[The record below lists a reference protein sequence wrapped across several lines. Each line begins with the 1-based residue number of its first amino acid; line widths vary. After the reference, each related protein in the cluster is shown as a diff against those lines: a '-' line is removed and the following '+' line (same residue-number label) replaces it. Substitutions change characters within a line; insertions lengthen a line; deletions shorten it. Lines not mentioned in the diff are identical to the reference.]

1 MTEVAVTEITERDNK
16 VRARKNVTY
25 LLIFAIVMFFVALSS
40 AYIVSKSSTDYWL
53 SFRVPVAFYY
63 STATILVSSLTVQI
77 ALWTVCKGN
86 GRGAALWLVVT
97 LLLGIAFSFS
107 QFSGWSEMASR
118 RMSLVTDKIT
128 MTQGVYGE
136 DYTISRKG
144 VALEQVDGQFYLPDD
159 LARAKPL
166 NADMAD
172 FWNASSGYFYVL
184 TVGHWIHL
192 LGGLIM
198 LLVLSI
204 KALLG
209 RYNAAYHTG
218 VWQGTVYWHFLG
230 GLWIYLLL
238 FIASVH

>member
-1 MTEVAVTEITERDNK
+1 MTEVLATETTERDLQ

-40 AYIVSKSSTDYWL
+40 AYVVSKSSTDYWL
-53 SFRVPVAFYY
+53 SFRVPAAFYY
-63 STATILVSSLTVQI
+63 STATILVSSLTVQM
-77 ALWTVCKGN
+77 ALWTVRKGN

-136 DYTISRKG
+136 DYTISRRD
-144 VALEQVDGQFYLPDD
+144 VTLEQVDGQFYLPDD
-159 LARAKPL
+159 LAHAKPL

-230 GLWIYLLL
+230 GLWVYLLL

>member
-1 MTEVAVTEITERDNK
+1 MTEVLATETTERDLM

-40 AYIVSKSSTDYWL
+40 AYVVSKSSTDYWL
-53 SFRVPVAFYY
+53 SFRVPAAFYY
-63 STATILVSSLTVQI
+63 STATILVSSLTVQM
-77 ALWTVCKGN
+77 ALWTVRKGN

-136 DYTISRKG
+136 DYTISRRD
-144 VALEQVDGQFYLPDD
+144 VTLEQVDGQFYLPDD
-159 LARAKPL
+159 LAHAKPL

-230 GLWIYLLL
+230 GLWVYLLL

>member
-1 MTEVAVTEITERDNK
+1 MTEALPIELTERDHK

-53 SFRVPVAFYY
+53 SFRVPTAFYY
-63 STATILVSSLTVQI
+63 STATILVSSLTVQM
-77 ALWTVCKGN
+77 ALMTVRKGN
-86 GRGAALWLVVT
+86 GRGAALWLAITFVF
-97 LLLGIAFSFS
+97 GIAFSYS
-107 QFSGWSEMASR
+107 QFSGWSELASR

-128 MTQGVYGE
+128 MTQGVYGT
-136 DYTISRKG
+136 DYTIARKG
-144 VALEQVDGQFYLPDD
+144 ITLDQVDGQFYLPDD
-159 LARAKPL
+159 LAHAKPL
-166 NADMAD
+166 NAEMAD
-172 FWNASSGYFYVL
+172 FWNASSGYFIVL

-218 VWQGTVYWHFLG
+218 VWQGTIYWHFLG

>member
-1 MTEVAVTEITERDNK
+1 MTEAAVTEIIERDQK

-63 STATILVSSLTVQI
+63 STATILVSSLTVQM
-77 ALWTVCKGN
+77 ALWTVRKGN

-97 LLLGIAFSFS
+97 LMLGIAFSFS

-144 VALEQVDGQFYLPDD
+144 ITLEQVDGQFYLPDD
-159 LARAKPL
+159 LAHAKPL

-192 LGGLIM
+192 LGGLVM
-198 LLVLSI
+198 LLVLCI

-209 RYNAAYHTG
+209 RYNAVYHTG
-218 VWQGTVYWHFLG
+218 VWQGTIYWHFLG

>member
-1 MTEVAVTEITERDNK
+1 MTEVLALELTERDHK
-16 VRARKNVTY
+16 VRARKNLTY
-25 LLIFAIVMFFVALSS
+25 LLLFAIVMFFVALSS
-40 AYIVSKSSTDYWL
+40 AYVVSKSSTDYWL
-53 SFRVPVAFYY
+53 SFRVPAAFYY
-63 STATILVSSLTVQI
+63 STATILVSSLTMQM
-77 ALWTVCKGN
+77 ALWTVRKGN

-136 DYTISRKG
+136 DYTISRRD
-144 VALEQVDGQFYLPDD
+144 VTLEQVDGQFYLPDD
-159 LARAKPL
+159 LAHAKPL

-192 LGGLIM
+192 VGGLIM
-198 LLVLSI
+198 LAVLSI

-209 RYNAAYHTG
+209 RYNAVYHTG

>member
-1 MTEVAVTEITERDNK
+1 MTEALPIELTERDLK

-25 LLIFAIVMFFVALSS
+25 LLIFAIIMFFVALSS
-40 AYIVSKSSTDYWL
+40 AYVVSKSSTDYWL

-63 STATILVSSLTVQI
+63 STATIVVSSLAVQM
-77 ALWTVCKGN
+77 ALWTVRKGN
-86 GRGAALWLVVT
+86 SRGAALWLVAT
-97 LLLGIAFSFS
+97 LLLGIAFSYS

-144 VALEQVDGQFYLPDD
+144 VTLEQVEGQFYLPDD
-159 LARAKPL
+159 LSHAKPL

-218 VWQGTVYWHFLG
+218 VWQGTIYWHFLG

>member
-1 MTEVAVTEITERDNK
+1 MTEVLATETTERDLK

-40 AYIVSKSSTDYWL
+40 AYVVSKSSTDYWL
-53 SFRVPVAFYY
+53 SFRVPAAFYY
-63 STATILVSSLTVQI
+63 STATILVSSLTMQM
-77 ALWTVCKGN
+77 ALWTVRKGN

-136 DYTISRKG
+136 DYTISRRD
-144 VALEQVDGQFYLPDD
+144 VTLEQVDGQFYLPDD
-159 LARAKPL
+159 LAHAKPL

-192 LGGLIM
+192 VGGLIM
-198 LLVLSI
+198 LAVLSI

-209 RYNAAYHTG
+209 RYNAVYHTG